1 MEQLELDFSQHRC
14 EIVDEG
20 ENQFIAWYNTLS
32 DSDCGEIVRYHDD
45 IYIKDEYDEYDE
57 SEYWIDIKKKDLG
70 KYTFEQLLLFLK
82 NIENAI
88 RIIKFKKFLDNRNI
102 KYKEDNWQSI
112 NSAQKRMGKENKTV
126 H

>member
-1 MEQLELDFSQHRC
+1 MEQLELDFSQYRS
-14 EIVDEG
+14 ETVNEG
-20 ENQFIAWYNTLS
+20 ENQFIAWHNTLS
-32 DSDCGEIVRYHDD
+32 DYGEIVRYHDD
-45 IYIKDEYDEYDE
+45 IYIKDEYDE

-70 KYTFEQLLLFLK
+70 KYTFEQLFLFLK
-82 NIENAI
+82 NIENEE
-88 RIIKFKKFLDNRNI
+88 RLKKFKKFLDSRNI

>member
-88 RIIKFKKFLDNRNI
+88 RIIKFKKFLINL
-102 KYKEDNWQSI
+102 KFYYK
-112 NSAQKRMGKENKTV
+112 KKM
-126 H
+126 

>member
-1 MEQLELDFSQHRC
+1 MEQLELDFSQYRS

-20 ENQFIAWYNTLS
+20 ENQFIAWHNTLS
-32 DSDCGEIVRYHDD
+32 DYGEIARYHDD
-45 IYIKDEYDEYDE
+45 IYIKDEYYE

-82 NIENAI
+82 NIENKK
-88 RIIKFKKFLDNRNI
+88 RLNKFKKFLDIRNI
-102 KYKEDNWQSI
+102 KYKEENWQTL
-112 NSAQKRMGKENKTV
+112 NFAQKRMGKENKTI

>member
-32 DSDCGEIVRYHDD
+32 DCGEIVRYHDD

-57 SEYWIDIKKKDLG
+57 SECWIDVKKKDLG
-70 KYTFEQLLLFLK
+70 KYTFEQLFLFLK

-88 RIIKFKKFLDNRNI
+88 RIIFAKNVFRNYL
-102 KYKEDNWQSI
+102 KNTVREYNLQSF
-112 NSAQKRMGKENKTV
+112 ETV
-126 H
+126 FRIHI

>member
-20 ENQFIAWYNTLS
+20 KNQFIAWYNTL
-32 DSDCGEIVRYHDD
+32 SDCGEIVRYHDD

-70 KYTFEQLLLFLK
+70 KYTLEQMLLFLK
-82 NIENAI
+82 NIENEE
-88 RIIKFKKFLDNRNI
+88 RLKKFKKFLDSRNI

-112 NSAQKRMGKENKTV
+112 NPAQKRMGKENKTI